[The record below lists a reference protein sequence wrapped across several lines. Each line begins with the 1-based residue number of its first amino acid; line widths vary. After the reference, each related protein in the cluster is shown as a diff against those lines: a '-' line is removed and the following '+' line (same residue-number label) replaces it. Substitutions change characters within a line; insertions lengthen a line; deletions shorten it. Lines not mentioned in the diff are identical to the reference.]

1 MYTFLNPDLK
11 SILFNILGG
20 VIVAVLSWIYIKTYK
35 RLNAFRFKKV
45 FGKDSI
51 TEFKL
56 VYGKMVLQ
64 PCYDENRERR
74 EFPYTKIGSSAGYR
88 VNSILSDA
96 EAISIKYLSDSFS
109 KNTKSSPSIASDE
122 EISNKIDI
130 SYIAVGGLNNK
141 KTVDIL
147 DSQENIFYRFDYNES
162 NHVDKIISVND
173 KKEFFLARPI
183 TDYGLIIKTRPR
195 QFPSRIHF
203 CVAGIGEHG
212 TRGASYFLATKWKE
226 IIKEAK
232 GKEFGIIIKVSNR
245 IDESAEMVKC
255 LVKN

>member
-1 MYTFLNPDLK
+1 MNALMNPDLK
-11 SILFNILGG
+11 SILCNILGG

-35 RLNAFRFKKV
+35 RLNAFRFKIV

-51 TEFKL
+51 TELKL
-56 VYGKMVLQ
+56 VYGKMVLK
-64 PCYDENRERR
+64 PCYDEHRKRR
-74 EFPYTKIGSSAGYR
+74 EFPYSKIGSSAGYR
-88 VNSILSDA
+88 VSSILADT

-109 KNTKSSPSIASDE
+109 KNTKESPSIASDE
-122 EISNKIDI
+122 EISDKIDI
-130 SYIAVGGLNNK
+130 SFIAVGGLNNK

-147 DSQENIFYRFDYNES
+147 DSQENTYYRFDYNES
-162 NHVDKIISVND
+162 NYVDKITTIND
-173 KKEFFLARPI
+173 EKEVFLARPI
-183 TDYGLIIKTRPR
+183 TDYGMIIKTRPR

-203 CVAGIGEHG
+203 CVAGIGEYG

-226 IIKEAK
+226 ILKKTK

-255 LVKN
+255 IVKK